1 MENFKDILLSD
12 AKIDEKR
19 KFLLLHLLKE
29 IDNIDSEVL
38 SITYKIANNKDFK
51 YSLHRAKIEYV
62 REKIRI
68 IELMDKIFKEI
79 KDEENNIN
87 DIENISEIFGK
98 K

>member
-12 AKIDEKR
+12 VKIDEKR

-38 SITYKIANNKDFK
+38 FITYKIANNKDFK